1 MEGDEEPPPLA
12 HFLRAIDQAQM
23 ESLPSVNKDSV
34 GVQEALRSFHRA
46 EQVQQAARLEEERQK
61 AESKVESYP
70 AFLTIQ
76 APPPDY
82 VEEVRERRLRL
93 MAQEKARRQA
103 RKLRGSGY
111 VPSEAPDST
120 NSNLTNSQPSQVGQK
135 SASTHGAPGA
145 PVSEYAELEERYA
158 PTGDFAERAAEAAF
172 AARVA
177 RVAREHPGAVGQRQS
192 HQPVSPPR
200 ERLGRNDDFSG
211 IWTDDA
217 GNDYELVQSGSVVTE
232 RSQQSCGM
240 AMRNE
245 LTMFGRIGT
254 LVDDLIRWSDGSIW
268 ARQLPSGATGATGAT
283 SSGADLRSL
292 GGFGWKA
299 AARRKAGRLAPEL
312 AELFSPGPDVASAE
326 WEDTAAQ
333 VAGTRREGRAEG
345 SEQRLWFAPW
355 VQDGKQGM

>member
-1 MEGDEEPPPLA
+1 
-12 HFLRAIDQAQM
+12 
-23 ESLPSVNKDSV
+23 
-34 GVQEALRSFHRA
+34 
-46 EQVQQAARLEEERQK
+46 
-61 AESKVESYP
+61 
-70 AFLTIQ
+70 
-76 APPPDY
+76 
-82 VEEVRERRLRL
+82 

-135 SASTHGAPGA
+135 SASAPGAPGA

-240 AMRNE
+240 AMRN
-245 LTMFGRIGT
+245 
-254 LVDDLIRWSDGSIW
+254 
-268 ARQLPSGATGATGAT
+268 
-283 SSGADLRSL
+283 
-292 GGFGWKA
+292 
-299 AARRKAGRLAPEL
+299 
-312 AELFSPGPDVASAE
+312 
-326 WEDTAAQ
+326 
-333 VAGTRREGRAEG
+333 
-345 SEQRLWFAPW
+345 
-355 VQDGKQGM
+355 